1 MNELFD
7 RQVMV
12 LRSSMESYCEGAITL
27 NTLIQRIEGVSDV
40 IGVDEWKVAVFPM
53 VLCLEQ
59 INASVLELG
68 KEVKHIDQ
76 EAVKATLVELES
88 LIRSFEVR

>member
-7 RQVMV
+7 RQVAV
-12 LRSSMESYCEGAITL
+12 LRSSMGSYREGAMTL
-27 NTLIQRIEGVSDV
+27 NTLIQRMEGVSDV
-40 IGVDEWKVAVFPM
+40 IGMDKWKVAVFPM

-59 INASVLELG
+59 INASVLESGEDLRD
-68 KEVKHIDQ
+68 IDQ
-76 EAVKATLVELES
+76 QAVKATLVELEL